1 MNKPATFK
9 TADVARAIKAIS
21 GQGLPIGAIEF
32 APDGTIR
39 VMTTPEGSTPSPTKS
54 EPRL

>member
-9 TADVARAIKAIS
+9 AADVARAIKAIS

-39 VMTTPEGSTPSPTKS
+39 VMTTPEGSTPSPTKA